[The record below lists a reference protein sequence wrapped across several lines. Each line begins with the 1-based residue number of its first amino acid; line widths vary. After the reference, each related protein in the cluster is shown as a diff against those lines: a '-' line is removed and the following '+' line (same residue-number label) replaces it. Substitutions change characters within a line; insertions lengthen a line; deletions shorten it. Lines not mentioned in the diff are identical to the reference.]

1 MTLFK
6 NNAVNDAWYIE
17 EDALL
22 QMFAN
27 SEVYQDK
34 SRDEKLRLALFI
46 CYNEP
51 RGLQCTFYG
60 YQFNK
65 LWDYWCGNKFKFSM
79 LNVQSSMKES

>member
-6 NNAVNDAWYIE
+6 NNVVTNVWYIE

-34 SRDEKLRLALFI
+34 SREEKVRLALFI

-51 RGLQCTFYG
+51 NGLQSTFYG

-65 LWDYWCGNKFKFSM
+65 LWDYWTLNKFKFTIKNEK
-79 LNVQSSMKES
+79 LTIKAN